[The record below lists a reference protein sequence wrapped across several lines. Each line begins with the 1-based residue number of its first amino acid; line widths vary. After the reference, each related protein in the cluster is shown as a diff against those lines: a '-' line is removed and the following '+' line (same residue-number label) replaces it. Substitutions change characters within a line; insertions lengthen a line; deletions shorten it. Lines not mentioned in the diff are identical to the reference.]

1 VEHKPS
7 FDLLVGD
14 HNRHLRRASRDSRS
28 PTVKGMRAVDLALY
42 ADELAARAATLAA
55 QLERARGRLRRAAIE
70 REARRTLDE
79 GLIERLEALGFLSC
93 PDPKAAR
100 AEVTELAAALRA
112 LEDLQAWVE
121 RRLYA
126 EREGLS
132 LRAE

>member
-1 VEHKPS
+1 
-7 FDLLVGD
+7 
-14 HNRHLRRASRDSRS
+14 
-28 PTVKGMRAVDLALY
+28 MRAVDLALY

-79 GLIERLEALGFLSC
+79 GLVERLEALGFLSC

-100 AEVTELAAALRA
+100 AEVTELAAALRG

-126 EREGLS
+126 EREGLT